1 MKKLFLASTLF
12 LVGLFLGWLTFSSSS
27 NVLIYTKLNAG
38 NKPFIAHYCGR
49 EEQLTGTV
57 HQLKHAC
64 EGKLSVTLGSY
75 ESDGVYITPG
85 VKLLVDISF
94 DGHRI
99 EKKVATY

>member
-1 MKKLFLASTLF
+1 MKKHFLAGALFLT
-12 LVGLFLGWLTFSSSS
+12 GLFLGWLTFSPSS
-27 NVLIYTKLNAG
+27 NVLIYTKENAG
-38 NKPFIAHYCGR
+38 NKPFVAHYCGR

-57 HQLKHAC
+57 HRLKHAC
-64 EGKLSVTLGSY
+64 EGKLYVALGSY

-94 DGHRI
+94 DEYRI

>member
-27 NVLIYTKLNAG
+27 NVLIYTKVNVG
-38 NKPFIAHYCGR
+38 NKPFIVHYCGR

-57 HQLKHAC
+57 YQLKHAC
-64 EGKLSVTLGSY
+64 EGKLYVTLGSY

-85 VKLLVDISF
+85 VKLLVDFSF

>member
-12 LVGLFLGWLTFSSSS
+12 LVGLFLGWFTFSPSS
-27 NVLIYTKLNAG
+27 NVLIYTKENAG
-38 NKPFIAHYCGR
+38 NKPFVAHYCGR

-64 EGKLSVTLGSY
+64 EGKLYITFGSS
-75 ESDGVYITPG
+75 ESEGVYITPG